1 MTTQLQRVL
10 GIINKYQYENNIT
23 KECLT
28 NVQIIFQYMLTHE
41 PITPVIIKP
50 VIAVIECENN
60 LTICTNHVVIEI
72 DNNIIDTSYEYNK
85 YSNVVYYENYNDFII
100 NTFGSNYKG
109 LYTKKMYERA
119 FNEFGKI
126 SAKINKTKKIMRIN
140 NKYYDLLYT
149 RISNILN

>member
-1 MTTQLQRVL
+1 MTTKLQRVL

-50 VIAVIECENN
+50 VIAVIKCENN
-60 LTICTNHVVIEI
+60 LTICTNHVVIKI
-72 DNNIIDTSYEYNK
+72 DDIIIDPSYEYNK

-109 LYTKKMYERA
+109 LYTKKMYKRA
-119 FNEFGKI
+119 FNEFRKI

-140 NKYYDLLYT
+140 NNYYDLLYT
-149 RISNILN
+149 RISNILD